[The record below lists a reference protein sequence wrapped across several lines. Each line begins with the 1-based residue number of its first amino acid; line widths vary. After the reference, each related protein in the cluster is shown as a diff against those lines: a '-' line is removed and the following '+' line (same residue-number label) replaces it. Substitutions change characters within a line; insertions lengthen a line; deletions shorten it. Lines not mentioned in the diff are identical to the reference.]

1 MLLFTRHIFFVK
13 RPLGDSLQS
22 IIKHKPNIV
31 FKVYGLHFDFC
42 IEQCVQADFVSGMPN
57 WHVEMPDQERTDGL
71 VEHVK
76 EEPPVK
82 S

>member
-1 MLLFTRHIFFVK
+1 M
-13 RPLGDSLQS
+13 
-22 IIKHKPNIV
+22 

-76 EEPPVK
+76 EEPSVK
-82 S
+82 FEMSIITKIKIIQIIYVCNIPIQE